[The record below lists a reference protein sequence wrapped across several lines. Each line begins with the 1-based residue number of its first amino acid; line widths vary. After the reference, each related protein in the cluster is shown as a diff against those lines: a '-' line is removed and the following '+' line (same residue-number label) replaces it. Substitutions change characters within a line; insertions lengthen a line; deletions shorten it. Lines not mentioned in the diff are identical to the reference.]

1 MRIQEGGHATEQ
13 WGTTRANQADM
24 QAALQFMSKASG
36 IPVDELRA
44 GLLGSTELTLLGFRP
59 DSGDVDIAIDLN
71 KYDMMDIHSKVL
83 SAVNGEGT
91 LASGLRTGSYACP
104 VGSDKKIQV
113 DFMYFD
119 SVTWAKFMYHSDE
132 GRNSKFKGVVRNQL
146 LMACVRHMIHP
157 GDMIIKNEAGDVVA
171 RASRSI
177 DPNKGMRRIFKMV
190 SINKRTG
197 APNKTLGT
205 ATPAEIRARYPD
217 AQVIDREDLV
227 NDPATLVKALFGEG
241 VRPEDVMTVES
252 LIDVMKRK
260 IDDVKLL
267 EVIGRDAAAQLD
279 QANIPYPPTLKN
291 L

>member
-1 MRIQEGGHATEQ
+1 MRLKEGGHATEQ

-24 QAALQFMSKASG
+24 QAALKFMSKASG
-36 IPVDELRA
+36 IPAEELRN
-44 GLLGSTELTLLGFRP
+44 GLLGSTELTLLGIRP

-71 KYDMMDIHSKVL
+71 KYDMTEIHNKVL
-83 SAVNGEGT
+83 AAVNGEGT

-104 VGSDKKIQV
+104 VGNGKKIQV

-157 GDMIIKNEAGDVVA
+157 GDMVIKNEAGDVVA

-197 APNKTLGT
+197 QPNKTLGT
-205 ATPAEIRARYPD
+205 VTPEDLKARYPD
-217 AQVIDREDLV
+217 AEFIPREDLV
-227 NDPATLVKALFGEG
+227 NDPDTLVKALFGDG
-241 VRPEDVMTVES
+241 VTPADIMTVEN
-252 LIDVMKRK
+252 LIDVVKRK
-260 IDDVKLL
+260 IDDNKLR
-267 EVIGRDAAAQLD
+267 EVIGLDAAAQLD
-279 QANIPYPPTLKN
+279 QAGIPYPPALKTL
-291 L
+291 

>member
-24 QAALQFMSKASG
+24 QAALQFMSKASS
-36 IPVDELRA
+36 IPVEELRA
-44 GLLGSTELTLLGFRP
+44 GLLGSTELTLLGFRA

-71 KYDMMDIHSKVL
+71 KYDMTEIHNKVL
-83 SAVNGEGT
+83 TAVNGEGT

-104 VGSDKKIQV
+104 VSSDKKIQV

-132 GRNSKFKGVVRNQL
+132 GRNSKFKGVARNQL

-205 ATPAEIRARYPD
+205 ATPAEIRARYPN
-217 AQVIDREDLV
+217 AEFIDREDLV
-227 NDPATLVKALFGEG
+227 NDPTTLIHTLFGQDTS
-241 VRPEDVMTVES
+241 PADVMTIED
-252 LIDVMKRK
+252 LIVVVRSKVADA
-260 IDDVKLL
+260 KLR
-267 EVIGRDAAAQLD
+267 EVIGLDAAAQLD
-279 QANIPYPPTLKN
+279 QSGVSYPPALKN

>member
-1 MRIQEGGHATEQ
+1 MRLKEGGHATEQ

-24 QAALQFMSKASG
+24 QAALKFMSKASG
-36 IPVDELRA
+36 ISVEELRN

-71 KYDMMDIHSKVL
+71 KYDMTEVHNKVL
-83 SAVNGEGT
+83 AAVSNEGV

-104 VGSDKKIQV
+104 VGNGKKIQV

-157 GDMIIKNEAGDVVA
+157 GDMVIKNDAGEIVA

-205 ATPAEIRARYPD
+205 VTPAEIRARYPD
-217 AQVIDREDLV
+217 AQFIDREDLV
-227 NDPATLVKALFGEG
+227 NDPQTLVHALFGE
-241 VRPEDVMTVES
+241 DVEPASIMTVED
-252 LIDVMKRK
+252 LMDI
-260 IDDVKLL
+260 VKNKVADPKLR
-267 EVIGRDAAAQLD
+267 ETIGLDAATTLD
-279 QANIPYPPTLKN
+279 RDGIPYPPSLKQ

>member
-36 IPVDELRA
+36 IPVEELRA

-71 KYDMMDIHSKVL
+71 KYDMTEIHNKVL
-83 SAVNGEGT
+83 AAVNGEGT

-104 VGSDKKIQV
+104 VGKDKKIQV

-157 GDMIIKNEAGDVVA
+157 GDVVVKNDAGEIVA
-171 RASRSI
+171 RASKSI

-197 APNKTLGT
+197 APNKSLGT
-205 ATPAEIRARYPD
+205 VTPAEIRARYPD
-217 AQVIDREDLV
+217 AKFVDREDLV
-227 NDPATLVKALFGEG
+227 NDPATLVKTLFGENTT
-241 VRPEDVMTVES
+241 PADIMTVED
-252 LIDVMKRK
+252 LIAVVRTKVADS
-260 IDDVKLL
+260 KLR
-267 EVIGRDAAAQLD
+267 EVIGLDAAAQLD
-279 QANIPYPPTLKN
+279 QSGIPYPPALKN

>member
-1 MRIQEGGHATEQ
+1 MRLKEGGHATEQ

-24 QAALQFMSKASG
+24 QAALKFMSKASG
-36 IPVDELRA
+36 IPVEELRN
-44 GLLGSTELTLLGFRP
+44 GLLGSTELTILGIRK

-71 KYDMMDIHSKVL
+71 KYDMTEIHNKVL
-83 SAVNGEGT
+83 AAVHNEGV

-104 VGSDKKIQV
+104 VGNGKKIQV

-157 GDMIIKNEAGDVVA
+157 GDMIIKNDAGEVVA

-205 ATPAEIRARYPD
+205 VTPAEIRARYPD
-217 AQVIDREDLV
+217 AQFVDREDLV
-227 NDPATLVKALFGEG
+227 NDPETLVHALFGE
-241 VRPEDVMTVES
+241 DVQPADIMTVET
-252 LIDVMKRK
+252 LMDVIKNK
-260 IDDVKLL
+260 VADAKLR
-267 EVIGRDAAAQLD
+267 ETIGLDAATTLD
-279 QANIPYPPTLKN
+279 RDEIPYPPELKQ

>member
-1 MRIQEGGHATEQ
+1 MALKEGGNATAE

-24 QAALQFMSKASG
+24 QAALIFMSKASG
-36 IPVDELRA
+36 IPAEELRT
-44 GLLGSTELTLLGFRP
+44 GLLGSTELTLLGIRK

-71 KYDMMDIHSKVL
+71 KYDMTEIHTKVMA
-83 SAVNGEGT
+83 AVNGEGA

-104 VGSDKKIQV
+104 VGNSKKIQV

-157 GDMIIKNEAGDVVA
+157 GDMIIKNDAGEVVA

-197 APNKTLGT
+197 QPNKTLGT
-205 ATPAEIRARYPD
+205 VTPAEIRARYPD
-217 AQVIDREDLV
+217 AEFVDREDLV
-227 NDPATLVKALFGEG
+227 NDPKTLVQALFGDG
-241 VRPEDVMTVES
+241 VEPASIMTVED
-252 LIDVMKRK
+252 LMDVIKNK
-260 IDDVKLL
+260 VADAKLR
-267 EVIGRDAAAQLD
+267 ETIGLDAATTLD
-279 QANIPYPPTLKN
+279 RDEIPYPPSLKN